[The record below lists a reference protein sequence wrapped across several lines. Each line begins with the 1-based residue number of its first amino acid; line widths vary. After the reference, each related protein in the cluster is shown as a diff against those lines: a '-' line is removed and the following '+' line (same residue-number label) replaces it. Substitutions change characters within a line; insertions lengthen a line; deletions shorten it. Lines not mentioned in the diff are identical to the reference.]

1 MTFSIII
8 PAYNEEEAI
17 AAIVEACLS
26 ARESIVR
33 DTIMDE
39 VEIIVVS
46 DGSWD
51 RTTDI
56 ARTYLPRIRL
66 IAYEKNRGY
75 GAAIKMGFAVARG
88 EIVSFLDADG
98 TCAPLDFVP
107 MINKLMDENADI
119 CIGNRLAPGN
129 KMPRVRVLGNR
140 IYSGIVS
147 MMGSGRVTD
156 TASGMRVIRASS
168 LERIYPLPDGLNF
181 TPAMSCRA
189 MLDDSLKIVEN
200 DITYKERTGES
211 KLKVVQ
217 DGLRFL
223 STIMD
228 VTLTYRAFRLLGSL
242 GMALILLSLAY
253 FIPFIA
259 RYFRDPVIHDY
270 MIYRVAFIVAIS
282 VGGFTLICIG
292 LLSSRLIRLVNRPGP
307 TTFSQYASL
316 FSLMNQKL
324 MGGLGLLCWIAAAA
338 INREG
343 IFQYI
348 TTGKVYVHWSGIMA
362 GAFLVLIGFQ
372 MFAFAV
378 MDRVIML
385 LHERIRKSDLSEEA
399 KKYLI
404 NERF

>member
-17 AAIVEACLS
+17 EAIVKACLA
-26 ARESIVR
+26 ARATITR
-33 DTIMDE
+33 DTMVDD

-46 DGSWD
+46 DGSRD
-51 RTTDI
+51 RTTEI
-56 ARTYLPRIRL
+56 ARGYLPRIQL

-88 EIVSFLDADG
+88 ELVSFLDADG
-98 TCAPLDFVP
+98 TCDPLGFVP
-107 MINKLMDENADI
+107 MINKLLDECADI

-168 LERIYPLPDGLNF
+168 LDRIYPLPDGLNF

-189 MLDDSLKIVEN
+189 MLDDSLKIVETP
-200 DITYKERTGES
+200 IIYKERTGES

-217 DGLRFL
+217 DGIRFL
-223 STIMD
+223 YTIMD
-228 VTLTYRAFRLLGSL
+228 VALTYRAFRLLGST
-242 GMALILLSLAY
+242 GGALILISLGY
-253 FIPFIA
+253 FVPFLLC
-259 RYFRDPVIHDY
+259 YFKEPVIHDY
-270 MIYRVAFIVAIS
+270 MIYRIAFILAIS

-307 TTFSQYASL
+307 TAFSQYASL
-316 FSLMNQKL
+316 FSLMNQRI
-324 MGGLGLLCWIAAAA
+324 MGLLGLLCWIAAIA

-343 IFQYI
+343 IVQYV
-348 TTGKVYVHWSGIMA
+348 TTRKVYVHWSGIMA

-385 LHERIRKSDLSEEA
+385 LHERIQKNDLSEEA
-399 KKYLI
+399 KKHLI
-404 NERF
+404 NE